1 MCKKLLFGFLSLFA
15 GLPLL
20 VSCGRETSS
29 EWYLASGGIRLYVE
43 DSLSTLFTKLTYE
56 WDGDVLYGLAHG
68 RGNLIAVDKKGE
80 IHSSK
85 ETEAYYGLTS
95 PTEINTLKTPGS
107 SVYYGES
114 RKGEPHGFGLKKH
127 LSRLYIG
134 DFHKGQGDGHV
145 YILDGDK
152 LRYDGEWKKGM
163 LNGYGEMY
171 AEDGSFTYSGDFKK
185 DEFSGHGT
193 KLYSDSTMYVGDFKN
208 GEYCGKGVLYA
219 GDGSEVYRGRWKEGL
234 YNGKGTLSDTAAGMY
249 AGTHIWKR
257 GELPEKIK
265 ALYDRI
271 PVDSENYA
279 RYYAGIQRY
288 ELYRGWFITGA
299 VVILLLMAV
308 LLIRVNARSWQA
320 VKTRKDPM
328 AGSSAYWLLAL
339 GGLWGL
345 HRAYL
350 AVEEKERGIKVL
362 CMSQYLLFAVLLAVN
377 LQNIAI
383 CGLSPVL
390 WAGLSDVSVLTVVLL
405 VLDVLWLIMDIF
417 WVPYRIYVLTS
428 LYYRRSPEE
437 MDILQGNKTKVEEFY
452 EELGPYLDK
461 CNNRVQEILSEAHE
475 VMSRNFESKGVVSKL
490 AKKVARDG
498 SLEFEQK
505 KLEDLSGLVER
516 AERQVSWVEDKNL
529 ELYSFLQD
537 ARLAAYRNMY
547 LAKEL
552 IAQVRES
559 RGKEQTLRTDI
570 FKGMDDIDIEIDWS
584 AMGDVSWN
592 VDGALSD
599 FTSVYKGLTKLGFGG
614 NKGALVAGGLAALGA
629 VLENIDARNEQK
641 DKAVKAQGKIVDGL
655 EKISKQM
662 LELSGEILRNAE
674 KMSAL
679 FMANKAFVQA
689 YAHLRDT
696 VFGEVSFRNWRKGVN
711 KKNPVFESTQFEQ
724 DIHHLTLVCSEY
736 NKINKAK

>member
-1 MCKKLLFGFLSLFA
+1 M
-15 GLPLL
+15 
-20 VSCGRETSS
+20 
-29 EWYLASGGIRLYVE
+29 
-43 DSLSTLFTKLTYE
+43 
-56 WDGDVLYGLAHG
+56 
-68 RGNLIAVDKKGE
+68 
-80 IHSSK
+80 
-85 ETEAYYGLTS
+85 
-95 PTEINTLKTPGS
+95 
-107 SVYYGES
+107 
-114 RKGEPHGFGLKKH
+114 
-127 LSRLYIG
+127 
-134 DFHKGQGDGHV
+134 
-145 YILDGDK
+145 
-152 LRYDGEWKKGM
+152 
-163 LNGYGEMY
+163 
-171 AEDGSFTYSGDFKK
+171 
-185 DEFSGHGT
+185 
-193 KLYSDSTMYVGDFKN
+193 
-208 GEYCGKGVLYA
+208 
-219 GDGSEVYRGRWKEGL
+219 
-234 YNGKGTLSDTAAGMY
+234 
-249 AGTHIWKR
+249 
-257 GELPEKIK
+257 
-265 ALYDRI
+265 
-271 PVDSENYA
+271 
-279 RYYAGIQRY
+279 
-288 ELYRGWFITGA
+288 
-299 VVILLLMAV
+299 
-308 LLIRVNARSWQA
+308 
-320 VKTRKDPM
+320 
-328 AGSSAYWLLAL
+328 
-339 GGLWGL
+339 
-345 HRAYL
+345 
-350 AVEEKERGIKVL
+350 
-362 CMSQYLLFAVLLAVN
+362 
-377 LQNIAI
+377 
-383 CGLSPVL
+383 
-390 WAGLSDVSVLTVVLL
+390 
-405 VLDVLWLIMDIF
+405 
-417 WVPYRIYVLTS
+417 
-428 LYYRRSPEE
+428 
-437 MDILQGNKTKVEEFY
+437 
-452 EELGPYLDK
+452 
-461 CNNRVQEILSEAHE
+461 QEILSEAHE

-614 NKGALVAGGLAALGA
+614 NKGALVAGGLAVLGA